1 MVVAALSGCAANQ
14 SKISKDAQITQ
25 NWTADQ
31 LYSEARNELNSG
43 NYTRATKLYELL
55 RARQPEGRYIE
66 QSLLDT
72 AYAQYKNEEP
82 EKALIAFGAF

>member
-55 RARQPEGRYIE
+55 RA
-66 QSLLDT
+66 SL
-72 AYAQYKNEEP
+72 NC
-82 EKALIAFGAF
+82 IGAF